1 MPCFLI
7 SCARLA
13 RADRIG
19 VAGVLP
25 GILARQ
31 QFEQDDAER
40 EHIAGLGER
49 APGKLLGA
57 RVFRRERATAGSRQ
71 LGCLRLAFHQQLGD
85 AEIQQTELALA
96 GHQNIRRLQVT
107 MHDSMVVCV
116 LDRAQD
122 LQKQFQPRLQVQP
135 MTVAV
140 RGDRLAFDIL
150 EGEI

>member
-1 MPCFLI
+1 
-7 SCARLA
+7 
-13 RADRIG
+13 
-19 VAGVLP
+19 
-25 GILARQ
+25 
-31 QFEQDDAER
+31 
-40 EHIAGLGER
+40 
-49 APGKLLGA
+49 
-57 RVFRRERATAGSRQ
+57 
-71 LGCLRLAFHQQLGD
+71 
-85 AEIQQTELALA
+85 
-96 GHQNIRRLQVT
+96 